1 MPVYEYRAL
10 DGAGKSRDGIMDAD
24 SPIAARQK
32 LRETG
37 LFPVSVKES
46 ASSAKGSSSTQTVRW
61 SFLNRVKL
69 TELSVATRQLA
80 ILLGAGITLVA
91 CLEAMLLQV
100 SNPAF
105 KRVLAQIK
113 ESVNEGNS
121 LAHSLANHPKVFS
134 NVYINMVRAGEASG
148 SLEPVLHRLA
158 DLSEQEQALKGRV
171 KAAMAY
177 PVLMFVVGVVVV
189 FFLVAFVVPNV
200 TRIFHEMHQVL
211 PLPTLILIGISDFLM
226 RFWWLVLA
234 MVAGLA
240 VLLWRLKN
248 TQRGRFAWDRLKLSI
263 PLVGAFNI
271 KTAAARFARTLGSL
285 IQNGVPL
292 LTALNIVKN
301 VVGNI
306 LFAEVIDAAMGA
318 VEKGNALAA
327 AISGN
332 RCFPPIAVQMI
343 SAGEQSGQ
351 LEEMLDKIADMYER
365 EVESQVLAMTAM
377 LEPVMILFM
386 GVTVGFI
393 VISMLL
399 PIFDLNQMIR

>member
-10 DGAGKSRDGIMDAD
+10 DRAGKNRDGIIDAD

-37 LFPVSVKES
+37 VFPVSVKVS
-46 ASSAKGSSSTQTVRW
+46 ASSAKGSASGKTIRW
-61 SFLNRVKL
+61 PVIKRIKL

-91 CLEAMLLQV
+91 SLEAMLMQV
-100 SNPAF
+100 SNQGF

-121 LAHSLANHPKVFS
+121 LAQALSNHPRVFS

-148 SLEPVLHRLA
+148 SLELVLHRLA
-158 DLSEQEQALKGRV
+158 DLSEQEQALKGRL

-177 PVLMFVVGVVVV
+177 PVLMSCVGVVVV

-200 TRIFHEMHQVL
+200 TRIFNEMHQAL
-211 PLPTLILIGISDFLM
+211 PLPTLILIGVSNFLM
-226 RFWWLVLA
+226 KFWWLVIA
-234 MVAGLA
+234 AGAGLM

-248 TQRGRFAWDRLKLSI
+248 TKKGRYRWDRLKLAF
-263 PLVGAFNI
+263 PLVGPFNI
-271 KTAAARFARTLGSL
+271 KTAVARFSRTLGSL
-285 IQNGVPL
+285 LQNGVPL
-292 LTALNIVKN
+292 LTALDIVKN
-301 VVGNI
+301 VVGNT
-306 LFAEVIDAAMGA
+306 LFAEVVDAAMSA
-318 VEKGNALAA
+318 VEKGNALAN
-327 AISGN
+327 AITGN
-332 RCFPPIAVQMI
+332 PCFPPIAVQMI
-343 SAGEQSGQ
+343 SAGEQSGH

-365 EVESQVLAMTAM
+365 EVEAQVMSMTSM

>member
-10 DGAGKSRDGIMDAD
+10 DRAGKNRDGIIDAD

-37 LFPVSVKES
+37 VFPVSVKVS
-46 ASSAKGSSSTQTVRW
+46 ASSTKGSASGKTIRW
-61 SFLNRVKL
+61 PFINRIKL
-69 TELSVATRQLA
+69 AELSVATRQLA

-91 CLEAMLLQV
+91 SLEAMLLQV
-100 SNPAF
+100 SNQGF

-121 LAHSLANHPKVFS
+121 LAHALSNHPKVFS

-148 SLEPVLHRLA
+148 SLELVLHRLA

-177 PVLMFVVGVVVV
+177 PVLMSCVGVVVV

-200 TRIFHEMHQVL
+200 TRIFNEMHQAL
-211 PLPTLILIGISDFLM
+211 PLPTLVLIGISDFLM
-226 RFWWLVLA
+226 KFWWLVIGI
-234 MVAGLA
+234 VAGLM
-240 VLLWRLKN
+240 VLFWRLKN
-248 TQRGRFAWDRLKLSI
+248 TKKGRYTWDRFKLAI

-271 KTAAARFARTLGSL
+271 KTAVARFSRTLGSL
-285 IQNGVPL
+285 LQNGVPL

-306 LFAEVIDAAMGA
+306 LFAEVIDAAMSA
-318 VEKGNALAA
+318 VEKGNALAN
-327 AISGN
+327 AITGN

-343 SAGEQSGQ
+343 SAGEQSGH

-365 EVESQVLAMTAM
+365 EVEAQVMTMTSM

>member
-10 DGAGKSRDGIMDAD
+10 DRAGKNRDGIIDAD
-24 SPIAARQK
+24 SPIAARQR

-37 LFPVSVKES
+37 FFPVSVQVS
-46 ASSAKGSSSTQTVRW
+46 ASSAKGSDSGKTVRW
-61 SFLNRVKL
+61 PFVRRVRPG
-69 TELSVATRQLA
+69 EVSVATRQLA

-91 CLEAMLLQV
+91 ALEAMLMQV

-105 KRVLAQIK
+105 KRVLAQTK

-121 LAHSLANHPKVFS
+121 LAHALGRHPRVFS
-134 NVYINMVRAGEASG
+134 DVYINMVRAGEASG
-148 SLEPVLHRLA
+148 SLELVLHRLA
-158 DLSEQEQALKGRV
+158 DLSEQEQALRGRL

-177 PVLMFVVGVVVV
+177 PVLMSCVGVVVV

-200 TRIFHEMHQVL
+200 TRIFNEMHQAL
-211 PLPTLILIGISDFLM
+211 PLPTIILIGISHFLM
-226 RFWWLVLA
+226 KFWWLVLLVTIGA
-234 MVAGLA
+234 I
-240 VLLWRLKN
+240 VLLWRFKN
-248 TQRGRFAWDRLKLSI
+248 SRKGRYTWDRIKLSM
-263 PLVGAFNI
+263 PLLGAFNI
-271 KTAAARFARTLGSL
+271 KTAVARFSRTLGSL
-285 IQNGVPL
+285 LQNGVPL

-306 LFAEVIDAAMGA
+306 LFAQVIDGAMDA
-318 VEKGNALAA
+318 VEKGNALAN
-327 AISGN
+327 AITGN
-332 RCFPPIAVQMI
+332 RCFPPISVQMI
-343 SAGEQSGQ
+343 SAGEQSGH
-351 LEEMLDKIADMYER
+351 LEEMLDRIADMYER
-365 EVESQVLAMTAM
+365 EVEAEVMTMTSM

>member
-10 DGAGKSRDGIMDAD
+10 DRAGKNRDGIIDAD

-37 LFPVSVKES
+37 VFPVSVKTS
-46 ASSAKGSSSTQTVRW
+46 AASAKGSASGKKLQW
-61 SFLNRVKL
+61 PFINRIKL
-69 TELSVATRQLA
+69 AELSVATRQLA

-91 CLEAMLLQV
+91 SLEAMLMQV
-100 SNPAF
+100 ANQGF

-121 LAHSLANHPKVFS
+121 LAHALSNHPRVFS

-148 SLEPVLHRLA
+148 SLELVLHRLA
-158 DLSEQEQALKGRV
+158 DLSEQEQALKGRL

-177 PVLMFVVGVVVV
+177 PVLMSCVGVVVV

-200 TRIFHEMHQVL
+200 TRIFNEMHQAL
-211 PLPTLILIGISDFLM
+211 PLPTLILIGISGFLM
-226 RFWWLVLA
+226 KFWWLVIA
-234 MVAGLA
+234 VAAGLM
-240 VLLWRLKN
+240 VLFWRLKN
-248 TQRGRFAWDRLKLSI
+248 TKRGRYTWDRLKLAL
-263 PLVGAFNI
+263 PLLGPFNI
-271 KTAAARFARTLGSL
+271 KTAVARFSRTLGSL
-285 IQNGVPL
+285 LQNGVPL

-301 VVGNI
+301 VVGNV
-306 LFAEVIDAAMGA
+306 LFADVIDAALSS
-318 VEKGNALAA
+318 VEKGNALAN
-327 AISGN
+327 AITGN

-343 SAGEQSGQ
+343 SAGEQSGH

-365 EVESQVLAMTAM
+365 EVEAQVMTMTSM

>member
-10 DGAGKSRDGIMDAD
+10 DRAGKNKDGIIDAD

-37 LFPVSVKES
+37 VFPVSVKES
-46 ASSAKGSSSTQTVRW
+46 ASSTKGSPSPQTVRLT
-61 SFLNRVKL
+61 FFKRIKL

-91 CLEAMLLQV
+91 CLEAMLMQV

-121 LAHSLANHPKVFS
+121 LARSLSNHPKVFS

-148 SLEPVLHRLA
+148 SLELVLHRLA
-158 DLSEQEQALKGRV
+158 DLSEQEQSLKGRV

-177 PVLMFVVGVVVV
+177 PVLMFLVGVVVV

-211 PLPTLILIGISDFLM
+211 PLPTLILIGVSDFLM
-226 RFWWLVLA
+226 GFWWLVLGMA
-234 MVAGLA
+234 AGLM
-240 VLLWRLKN
+240 VLVWRLKN
-248 TQRGRFAWDRLKLSI
+248 TERGRFAWDRLKLSI

-285 IQNGVPL
+285 LQNGVPL
-292 LTALNIVKN
+292 LSALNIVKN
-301 VVGNI
+301 VVGNT
-306 LFAEVIDAAMGA
+306 LFTEVIDKAMDA

-327 AISGN
+327 AVSGN

-365 EVESQVLAMTAM
+365 EVESQVLAMTSM

>member
-10 DGAGKSRDGIMDAD
+10 DRAGKSRDGIIDAD

-37 LFPVSVKES
+37 IFPVGVKES
-46 ASSAKGSSSTQTVRW
+46 ASPAKGSSSAGTRVP
-61 SFLNRVKL
+61 FFNRIKPA
-69 TELSVATRQLA
+69 ELSVATRQLA

-91 CLEAMLLQV
+91 CLEAMLTQI

-105 KRVLAQIK
+105 KRVMAQIK

-121 LAHSLANHPKVFS
+121 LARSLSSHPRVFS
-134 NVYINMVRAGEASG
+134 HVYINMVRAGEASG

-158 DLSEQEQALKGRV
+158 DLSEQEQALKGRL

-177 PVLMFVVGVVVV
+177 PVIMFFVGIVVV
-189 FFLVAFVVPNV
+189 FFLVAYVVPNV

-211 PLPTLILIGISDFLM
+211 PLPTLILMGVSGFLM
-226 RFWWLVLA
+226 KFWWLVL
-234 MVAGLA
+234 MVAAGLWF
-240 VLLWRLKN
+240 LIWRLKN
-248 TQRGRFAWDRLKLSI
+248 TQRGRYVWDRMKLTI
-263 PLVGAFNI
+263 PLAGPFNI

-285 IQNGVPL
+285 LQNGVPL
-292 LTALNIVKN
+292 LSALDIVKN
-301 VVGNI
+301 VVGNA
-306 LFAEVIDAAMGA
+306 LFSEVIDGATGA
-318 VEKGNALAA
+318 VERGNSLAA
-327 AISGN
+327 AISEN

-343 SAGEQSGQ
+343 SAGEQSGH
-351 LEEMLDKIADMYER
+351 LEEMLNRIADMYER
-365 EVESQVLAMTAM
+365 EVEAQTLAMTAM
-377 LEPVMILFM
+377 LEPVMILAM
-386 GVTVGFI
+386 GLTVGFI

>member
-10 DGAGKSRDGIMDAD
+10 DGAGKNRDGIMDAD

-61 SFLNRVKL
+61 SFFNRVKL

-200 TRIFHEMHQVL
+200 TRIFHEMHQAL

-234 MVAGLA
+234 MVRGPRGFALA
-240 VLLWRLKN
+240 VKKHP
-248 TQRGRFAWDRLKLSI
+248 TGSI
-263 PLVGAFNI
+263 C
-271 KTAAARFARTLGSL
+271 LGS
-285 IQNGVPL
+285 
-292 LTALNIVKN
+292 
-301 VVGNI
+301 
-306 LFAEVIDAAMGA
+306 AETFHPSCGR
-318 VEKGNALAA
+318 L
-327 AISGN
+327 
-332 RCFPPIAVQMI
+332 
-343 SAGEQSGQ
+343 
-351 LEEMLDKIADMYER
+351 
-365 EVESQVLAMTAM
+365 
-377 LEPVMILFM
+377 
-386 GVTVGFI
+386 
-393 VISMLL
+393 
-399 PIFDLNQMIR
+399 

>member
-37 LFPVSVKES
+37 LYPVSVKES

-61 SFLNRVKL
+61 SFFNRVKL
-69 TELSVATRQLA
+69 SELSVATRQLA

-121 LAHSLANHPKVFS
+121 LAHSLSNHPKVFS

-148 SLEPVLHRLA
+148 SLELVLHRLA

-177 PVLMFVVGVVVV
+177 PVLMFFVGVVVV

-200 TRIFHEMHQVL
+200 TRIFHEMHQAL

-234 MVAGLA
+234 MVVGLA

-248 TQRGRFAWDRLKLSI
+248 TQRGRSAWDRLKLSI
-263 PLVGAFNI
+263 PLMGVFNI

-301 VVGNI
+301 VVGNT

-343 SAGEQSGQ
+343 SAGEQSGR

-399 PIFDLNQMIR
+399 PIFDLNQMIH

>member
-10 DGAGKSRDGIMDAD
+10 DRAGKNRDGIIDAD

-37 LFPVSVKES
+37 VFPVSVKVS
-46 ASSAKGSSSTQTVRW
+46 ASSAKGSASGKKIRW
-61 SFLNRVKL
+61 PFIKRIKL
-69 TELSVATRQLA
+69 AELSVATRQLA

-91 CLEAMLLQV
+91 SLEAMLMQV
-100 SNPAF
+100 SNQGL

-121 LAHSLANHPKVFS
+121 LARALSNHPRVFS

-148 SLEPVLHRLA
+148 SLELVLHRLA
-158 DLSEQEQALKGRV
+158 DLSEQEQALKGRL

-177 PVLMFVVGVVVV
+177 PVLMSCVGAVVV

-200 TRIFHEMHQVL
+200 TRIFNEMHQAL

-226 RFWWLVLA
+226 KFWWLVIA
-234 MVAGLA
+234 VGAGFMVLF
-240 VLLWRLKN
+240 WRLKN
-248 TQRGRFAWDRLKLSI
+248 TKKGRYRWDRLKLAF
-263 PLVGAFNI
+263 PLVGPFNI
-271 KTAAARFARTLGSL
+271 KTAVARFSRTLGSL
-285 IQNGVPL
+285 LQNGVPL
-292 LTALNIVKN
+292 LTALDIVKN
-301 VVGNI
+301 VVGNT
-306 LFAEVIDAAMGA
+306 LFGEVVDAAMGA
-318 VEKGNALAA
+318 VEKGNALAN
-327 AISGN
+327 AITGN
-332 RCFPPIAVQMI
+332 PCFPPIAVQMI

-365 EVESQVLAMTAM
+365 EVEAQVMTMTSM

>member
-10 DGAGKSRDGIMDAD
+10 DRAGKNRDGIIDAD
-24 SPIAARQK
+24 SPIAARQR

-37 LFPVSVKES
+37 FFPVSVKVS
-46 ASSAKGSSSTQTVRW
+46 ASSAKGSDSGETVRW
-61 SFLNRVKL
+61 LFIKRVKPG
-69 TELSVATRQLA
+69 EVSVATRQLA

-91 CLEAMLLQV
+91 ALEAMLMQV

-105 KRVLAQIK
+105 KRVLAQTK

-121 LAHSLANHPKVFS
+121 LAHALGRHPRVFS

-148 SLEPVLHRLA
+148 SLELVLHRLA
-158 DLSEQEQALKGRV
+158 DLSEQEQALRGRL

-177 PVLMFVVGVVVV
+177 PVLMSCVGVVVV

-200 TRIFHEMHQVL
+200 TRIFNEMHQAL
-211 PLPTLILIGISDFLM
+211 PLPTIILMGISHFLM
-226 RFWWLVLA
+226 KFWWLVLSVMIGA
-234 MVAGLA
+234 I
-240 VLLWRLKN
+240 VLFWRFKN
-248 TQRGRFAWDRLKLSI
+248 SRKGRHTWDRIKLAM
-263 PLVGAFNI
+263 PLLGAFNI
-271 KTAAARFARTLGSL
+271 KTAVARFSRTLGSL
-285 IQNGVPL
+285 LQNGVPL

-301 VVGNI
+301 VVGNT
-306 LFAEVIDAAMGA
+306 LFAEVIDGAMDA
-318 VEKGNALAA
+318 VEKGNALAN
-327 AISGN
+327 AIAGN
-332 RCFPPIAVQMI
+332 HCFPPISVQMI
-343 SAGEQSGQ
+343 SAGEQSGH
-351 LEEMLDKIADMYER
+351 LEEMLDRIADMYER
-365 EVESQVLAMTAM
+365 EVEAQVMTMTSM

>member
-10 DGAGKSRDGIMDAD
+10 DRAGKNRDGIIDAD

-37 LFPVSVKES
+37 VFPVSVRES
-46 ASSAKGSSSTQTVRW
+46 ASSTRGSASGKTVRW
-61 SFLNRVKL
+61 PLFKRIKL
-69 TELSVATRQLA
+69 AELSVATRQLA

-91 CLEAMLLQV
+91 SLEAMLLQV

-121 LAHSLANHPKVFS
+121 LAHALSNHPRVFS

-148 SLEPVLHRLA
+148 SLELVLHRLA
-158 DLSEQEQALKGRV
+158 DLSEQEQALKGRL

-177 PVLMFVVGVVVV
+177 PILMSCVGVVVV

-200 TRIFHEMHQVL
+200 TRIFNEMHQAL
-211 PLPTLILIGISDFLM
+211 PLPTVLLIGTSNFLM
-226 RFWWLVLA
+226 KFWWLVLA
-234 MVAGLA
+234 MATGFM

-248 TQRGRFAWDRLKLSI
+248 TKKGRYSWDRLKLGI
-263 PLVGAFNI
+263 PLLGAFNI
-271 KTAAARFARTLGSL
+271 KTAVARFSRTLGSL
-285 IQNGVPL
+285 LQNGVPL
-292 LTALNIVKN
+292 MTALNIVKN
-301 VVGNI
+301 VVGNT
-306 LFAEVIDAAMGA
+306 LFAEVIDDAMAA
-318 VEKGNALAA
+318 VEKGNALAN
-327 AISGN
+327 AITGN

-343 SAGEQSGQ
+343 SAGEQSGH

-365 EVESQVLAMTAM
+365 EVESQVMTMTSM